1 MTKLKSDDIREIMR
15 RFKENN
21 PNPECELDWKSPY
34 TLLVSVVLS
43 AQATDKSVN
52 LATAPLF
59 AKYDTPEKIL
69 ELGIDG
75 LIPYIK
81 PIGLYNNKAKN
92 IIALSKELIEDFSGV
107 VPDKLEDLM
116 KLSGVG
122 RKSANV
128 VLNVAFKQK
137 TMPVDTHIFRVSRL
151 VGLSDGENVNEVEQD
166 LLKCIP
172 DEYLLHAHHW
182 ILLHGRY
189 VCKARKPNCENCLI
203 KDICKSNTM
212 EGK

>member
-1 MTKLKSDDIREIMR
+1 MTALTEAKITEIMR

-21 PNPECELDWKSPY
+21 PNPACELDWKTPY

-92 IIALSKELIEDFSGV
+92 IIALSREIIEDFQGV
-107 VPDKLEDLM
+107 VPSKLEDLM

-137 TMPVDTHIFRVSRL
+137 TMPVDTHIFRVSHL
-151 VGLSDGENVNEVEQD
+151 IGLSDGKNVDDVEKD

-182 ILLHGRY
+182 LLLHGRY

-203 KDICKSNTM
+203 KDICSSNSK
-212 EGK
+212 EEK